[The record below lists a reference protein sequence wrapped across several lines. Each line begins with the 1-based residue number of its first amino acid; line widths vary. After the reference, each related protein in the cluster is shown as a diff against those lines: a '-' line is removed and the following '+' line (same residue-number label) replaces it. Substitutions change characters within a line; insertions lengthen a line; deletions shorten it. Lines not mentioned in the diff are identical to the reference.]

1 LISLTNTTDMST
13 EEVETS
19 PPLTIAAL
27 CSAYHPRF
35 HAQHIVDRFL
45 MGYEIDA
52 RMHHPLPVVSSYVEM
67 EMEGE
72 ASVPGQ
78 HQRASLVR
86 FDWAR
91 RCAAGDAAA
100 RNREVSVSLRLGAIG
115 CRSDRVFSPGVSIW

>member
-1 LISLTNTTDMST
+1 MST

-27 CSAYHPRF
+27 CSGYHPRF

-45 MGYEIDA
+45 MGYEIDG

-78 HQRASLVR
+78 HQRASLV
-86 FDWAR
+86 
-91 RCAAGDAAA
+91 G
-100 RNREVSVSLRLGAIG
+100 LIG
-115 CRSDRVFSPGVSIW
+115 PGGVQQAMLLHATERSASACV